1 MPANMITG
9 RFFLLRRYIRIR
21 FQLQL
26 QVFSWRS
33 PLELDFRYRYRP
45 FSLERGERV
54 PLELD
59 YSQCLLPLPKHCSFL
74 DKHHEKICK
83 VVLTF
88 VLAIIITLTQTL
100 SKRGQEVFARN
111 PVGESEVFF
120 FWVMR
125 SLQCLTNKLL
135 SGTSN

>member
-1 MPANMITG
+1 MPAKMITG
-9 RFFLLRRYIRIR
+9 RLYLLRRYLRIR

-59 YSQCLLPLPKHCSFL
+59 YSQCLVPLPEHCSFL

-120 FWVMR
+120 GMR